1 MVAMLRELLAHQAWA
16 DATILAAVRSH
27 MPASED
33 AELRKTLHH
42 IIGVQRAFLAV
53 FLQRPFHLAREMQAP
68 ANLDEMETLFRQTHA
83 EEIAFAGQ
91 VQEAA
96 IAQVVEIPMLAK
108 IRPTLGETMMQV
120 VMHSQHHRG
129 QVAAR
134 LRALGATPPTVDWI
148 IWLKER
154 PGAWD

>member
-1 MVAMLRELLAHQAWA
+1 MIAMLRELFAHQAWA
-16 DATILAAVRSH
+16 DAKILAAVRSH
-27 MPASED
+27 MAASDD

-42 IIGVQRAFLAV
+42 IVGVQRAFLAL
-53 FLQRPFHLAREMQAP
+53 FLQRPFHLAREMQVP
-68 ANLDEMETLFRQTHA
+68 ANLDEMEALFRQTHA

-91 VQEAA
+91 VQEEA
-96 IAQVVEIPMLAK
+96 IAQMIEIPMLAK

-134 LRALGATPPTVDWI
+134 LRALGGTPPTVDWI
-148 IWLKER
+148 IWLKDR
-154 PGAWD
+154 PVAWH